1 MTIHTSWKVNMQLC
15 SFLPHSDSGN
25 TGSVGLRFQPSLKR
39 LDEQSFNIFHP
50 GQKRYIFLH
59 LMTNNNNNH
68 NKTQKKNLRKIH
80 WFIRLLFQSPVP
92 YGTAAVSPLVAKT
105 FSRVKK

>member
-1 MTIHTSWKVNMQLC
+1 MQLC

-92 YGTAAVSPLVAKT
+92 
-105 FSRVKK
+105 